1 MHANM
6 QVFLAA
12 SARFADSIVSKNKS
26 FFGKDTTRKKTA
38 FLDTLFV
45 ENERETS
52 GCSTQPFN

>member
-12 SARFADSIVSKNKS
+12 NAHFTDSIVLKNQS
-26 FFGKDTTRKKTA
+26 FLLKGHCQGKTT
-38 FLDTLFV
+38 FLHTLFV

-52 GCSTQPFN
+52 KLK